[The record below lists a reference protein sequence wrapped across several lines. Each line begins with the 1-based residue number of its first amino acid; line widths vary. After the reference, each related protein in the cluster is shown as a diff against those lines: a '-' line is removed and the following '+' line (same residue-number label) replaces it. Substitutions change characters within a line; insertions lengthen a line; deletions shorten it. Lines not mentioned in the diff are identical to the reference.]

1 MTRPNVVCFV
11 LDQLRYDHLGYAGN
25 SVVETPNIDALAERG
40 VALSR
45 AYVANPLC
53 MPARASLFTGLM
65 PRDHGVRTNGIP
77 LDPSLPTLPGALRE
91 AGYRTH
97 AAGKLHL
104 HTYDLP
110 NGAGVVEV
118 ADGQADDGDGV
129 DGGSAATG
137 AAGGQSAVA
146 DAVAPEEFPEA
157 RPPWNENRHRALPEP
172 YYGFETAD
180 FTGGHVSWIFG
191 EYRQWL
197 EREHP
202 EAAAR
207 LDEDHPDNE
216 PRPAPQT
223 FEWSLPE
230 ELHYNRWIADRSREF
245 VESATGMDEP
255 FFLLSSFPD
264 PHHPFAAPEP
274 WGSMYDPD
282 DVALPTRREGELD
295 DLPPFYR
302 EAYADTDT
310 QLSGFHGTS
319 DLSDDQLREQI
330 AVTYGMISFVDREI
344 GRVLAALDEAG
355 LREETLVV
363 FMSDHGD
370 MMGDHWMLR
379 KGPFHF
385 EGLLRVPMLW
395 SFPGTL
401 PAGERRDGPVSAVD
415 FAPTVL
421 DFCDIPVPEGR
432 VPPEREAMREPPA
445 WAGRSLRP
453 QLSGE
458 TDAVRDGVVVEND
471 EDYLGLRVRTYVT
484 DRYKLTLYPGEPYGE
499 LFDLRKDPDELRNRW
514 DDEAYADVRRRLSVE
529 FLERYVLH
537 EQGLPRR
544 LCHA

>member
-1 MTRPNVVCFV
+1 MNRPNVICFV

-25 SVVETPNIDALAERG
+25 ATVETPNIDALAERG

-77 LDPSLPTLPGALRE
+77 LDPSLPTLPGALRD

-97 AAGKLHL
+97 AVGKLHL

-110 NGAGVVEV
+110 NGADV
-118 ADGQADDGDGV
+118 AESASANV
-129 DGGSAATG
+129 TEAESAAG
-137 AAGGQSAVA
+137 AINGSSAEAGV
-146 DAVAPEEFPEA
+146 VAPEEFPEA
-157 RPPWNENRHRALPEP
+157 RSLWNVGRHRALPEP
-172 YYGFETAD
+172 YYGLETAD

-191 EYRQWL
+191 QYRQWL
-197 EREHP
+197 ERERP
-202 EAAAR
+202 DAAAR
-207 LDEDHPDNE
+207 LREDHPGND

-223 FEWSLPE
+223 FDWSLPE

-245 VESATGMDEP
+245 IGLSGGDDP
-255 FFLLSSFPD
+255 FFLWCSFPD

-282 DVALPTRREGELD
+282 RVDLPTRREGELD

-319 DLSDDQLREQI
+319 DLSDDELREQV

-344 GRVLAALDEAG
+344 GRVLTALDDAG
-355 LREETLVV
+355 LRGETLVV
-363 FMSDHGD
+363 FTSDHGD

-385 EGLLRVPMLW
+385 EGLLRVPMVW
-395 SFPGTL
+395 SWPGKL
-401 PAGERRDGPVSAVD
+401 PAGRRSDGLVSAVD
-415 FAPTVL
+415 VAPTVL
-421 DFCDIPVPEGR
+421 DLCDVPIPEGR
-432 VPPEREAMREPPA
+432 VPPEREAAQEPPA
-445 WAGRSLRP
+445 WPGRSLRP
-453 QLSGE
+453 QLAGE
-458 TDAVRDGVVVEND
+458 IDAVRDGAVVEND

-484 DRYKLTLYPGEPYGE
+484 DRYKLTVYPGEPYGE
-499 LFDLRKDPDELRNRW
+499 LFDLRADPEELYNRW
-514 DDEAYADVRRRLSVE
+514 DDERYADVRGRLLSE
-529 FLERYVLH
+529 FFEQYVLH
-537 EQGLPRR
+537 ERGLPRR